1 MIAEFNHFDINERI
15 VEFFQNLFIVKKKLT
30 DKRII
35 HYFEWGN
42 KNIHFYDVISHKQ
55 SKYLVDFEN
64 NIPKFCRTVVSDHG
78 RLYCIAGRHQ
88 DNVCCNWMLEYVEEH
103 RMLEHRADLN
113 DARSDF
119 TAIYESEKDRIYV
132 IGGNDA
138 KNFYKACEYYDVGAD
153 EWIRMADLN
162 VARDS
167 AACCIFNAKFI
178 YVFSGRIKFSPKEIT
193 DVCECYD
200 IERDI
205 WEKVDVKNKAN
216 WVPCDLAMAYQIDP
230 SSILIFGGFDKQNR
244 TNATFVF
251 NTNNK
256 SINRQSDLPT
266 VGSFSTMV
274 FQIEDSLYTVGW
286 NNSKKNL
293 YKYNITKSAWMVDDG
308 FTI

>member
-1 MIAEFNHFDINERI
+1 
-15 VEFFQNLFIVKKKLT
+15 
-30 DKRII
+30 
-35 HYFEWGN
+35 
-42 KNIHFYDVISHKQ
+42 
-55 SKYLVDFEN
+55 
-64 NIPKFCRTVVSDHG
+64 
-78 RLYCIAGRHQ
+78 
-88 DNVCCNWMLEYVEEH
+88 
-103 RMLEHRADLN
+103 MLEHRADLN

-167 AACCIFNAKFI
+167 AACCIFNAKYI

-205 WEKVDVKNKAN
+205 WEKIDVKNKAN

-230 SSILIFGGFDKQNR
+230 SSILIFGGFDK
-244 TNATFVF
+244 
-251 NTNNK
+251 
-256 SINRQSDLPT
+256 
-266 VGSFSTMV
+266 
-274 FQIEDSLYTVGW
+274 
-286 NNSKKNL
+286 
-293 YKYNITKSAWMVDDG
+293 
-308 FTI
+308 